1 MHKRELFVVFEAY
14 TNHIEAARARQANAF
29 TLADQQRPPVAIFCN
44 QFIAFGAAPGTIPA
58 GYFEDPAIMTRH
70 QVAYNLARMQRIPDD
85 FVPYL
90 VPNYGTGVLASAFG
104 AQIIIP
110 ENSDPA
116 VAEPCITSLDDID
129 RLTPPDPQHD
139 GLMPTV
145 LDTIDYMKAH
155 SDLPVGLTDM
165 QSTLD
170 TCALLCGHSRL
181 FMWMYDAPDKV
192 HQLFDIVNQALLDWI
207 IEQKKHIGEPL
218 NSVYGQLLCLPEGCG
233 VVLSEDDAVSIS
245 PKQYREFCVPRN
257 AAIFTALG
265 GGMIHF
271 CGDGTHQIPN
281 FAQTEGLRGFHV
293 IPLGNLDILTTMQEK
308 LGDRMFLAAAEFM
321 PFDPA
326 AYYRRLLDRL
336 NPRGLMLIPYVV
348 ETLCL
353 DNGGYVTTEN
363 DLLESAERIY
373 RAIEDYYG
381 D

>member
-1 MHKRELFVVFEAY
+1 MSEGRKSVLEEFADRVQV
-14 TNHIEAARARQANAF
+14 ARAKQARAF
-29 TLADQQRPPVAIFCN
+29 YLEDQLRPPVAIFCH

-58 GYFEDPAIMTRH
+58 GYFQSPEVMTRH
-70 QVAYNLARMQRIPDD
+70 QVAYTLARMERIQDD

-90 VPNYGTGVLASAFG
+90 IPNYGTGVLASAFG
-104 AQIIIP
+104 APIVFP

-116 VAEPCITSLDDID
+116 VAGPCITSLDDIE
-129 RLTPPDPQHD
+129 RLQPPDPGRD
-139 GLMPTV
+139 GLMPIV
-145 LDTIDYMKAH
+145 LNTIDYMRAH

-165 QSTLD
+165 QSTLG

-192 HQLFDIVNQALLDWI
+192 HQLFEIVNQALIDWI
-207 IEQKKHIGEPL
+207 VVQKKHISEPL
-218 NSVYGQLLCLPEGCG
+218 NTVYGQLLCLPEGCG

-245 PKQYREFCVPRN
+245 PRHYREFCVPRN
-257 AAIFTALG
+257 AEVFQALG

-271 CGDGTHQIPN
+271 CGDATHQIAN

-293 IPLGNLDILTTMQEK
+293 IPLGNLDILAHMQAK

-321 PFDPA
+321 PLDPEE
-326 AYYRRLLDRL
+326 YYRQLLSRL

-348 ETLCL
+348 ETLRL
-353 DNGGYVTTEN
+353 EQGGYVAAEN

-373 RAIEDYYG
+373 RAVERFYAA
-381 D
+381 